1 MDPVKA
7 TGPLTATRTLS
18 AMGPLTASGHPLQRA
33 GAWAAA
39 VMAGRSHPDDVTTAD
54 AERVVQVMVQDV
66 LSAATAVKA
75 TDRYDWWKV
84 LYALYP
90 NSKATRSSRPRD
102 RALLQAEVEA
112 LFVADT
118 AQAVG
123 PCAFCSRP
131 ASVLWAKSNLPLF
144 DSSSVVNMLPLQ
156 MRGWPVC
163 YGCRIAMW
171 ALPYGAWVSAGS
183 ATVLSCESEEAI
195 GQFAR
200 RNVQRARRIIQ
211 AGFTGLS
218 AGASPEYVTLVALR
232 DAAPGLCATT
242 LWTFKNDNQE
252 PWLRVTQTRRAVPV
266 FLARV
271 DANAALRRG
280 WHLLT
285 RSLTRYDK
293 AGKVTAHGVQEAARL
308 LFEAEDGRSQSLLLR
323 LHDLLKD
330 DTGRFLPG
338 GGREG
343 LARLALVYAQEVLGM
358 TSDVTAVATLI
369 AQWIARGTSPRGRFA
384 EYRSVALSDYK
395 LGMLLMQAYSRLLLD
410 GQAPALAGPEQWQ
423 ALIQRR
429 PRAWEQRMLLFAQVS
444 VLLQQQGV
452 AISDPPANGE
462 EQRRLEALENQPI
475 LDDAEFD
482 YEMGPA

>member
-1 MDPVKA
+1 MTATGPPTA
-7 TGPLTATRTLS
+7 TGPLTAT
-18 AMGPLTASGHPLQRA
+18 GHPLQRA

-39 VMAGRSHPDDVTTAD
+39 VMAERHHPDDVTTQD
-54 AERVVQVMVQDV
+54 VERVAAMMVQDV
-66 LSAATAVKA
+66 LTAACAAKD

-102 RALLQAEVEA
+102 RALLQGEIEA
-112 LFVADT
+112 LFVVDVAD
-118 AQAVG
+118 AMVG
-123 PCAFCSRP
+123 PCAFCSRS

-183 ATVLSCESEEAI
+183 ATVLSCESEAAI
-195 GQFAR
+195 AQFAR

-211 AGFTGLS
+211 AGFTGLP
-218 AGASPEYVTLVALR
+218 AGARPEYVTLVALR

-271 DANAALRRG
+271 DGNAALRRG
-280 WHLLT
+280 WHLLA
-285 RSLTRYDK
+285 RALTRYDK
-293 AGKVTAHGVQEAARL
+293 SGKVTAHGAQEAARL

-323 LHDLLKD
+323 VHEQLKD
-330 DTGRFLPG
+330 TDRVLPAD
-338 GGREG
+338 GREG
-343 LARLALVYAQEVLGM
+343 LARLALAYAEEVLGM

-384 EYRSVALSDYK
+384 EYRSAALSDYK

-452 AISDPPANGE
+452 VISDQPAGEE
-462 EQRRLEALENQPI
+462 EQRRLEALESQPI
-475 LDDAEFD
+475 LDDTEFD

>member
-1 MDPVKA
+1 MTATDPLTT
-7 TGPLTATRTLS
+7 TGPLTAT
-18 AMGPLTASGHPLQRA
+18 GHPLQRA

-39 VMAGRSHPDDVTTAD
+39 VMAERHHPRDVTAVD
-54 AERVVQVMVQDV
+54 AERVAATMVQDV
-66 LSAATAVKA
+66 LTAATAVKDTA
-75 TDRYDWWKV
+75 PYGWWKV

-102 RALLQAEVEA
+102 RALLQGEIEA

-118 AQAVG
+118 AEARVG
-123 PCAFCSRP
+123 PCAFCSRS

-183 ATVLSCESEEAI
+183 ATVLSCESEAAI
-195 GQFAR
+195 EQFAR
-200 RNVQRARRIIQ
+200 RNVQRARRITQ
-211 AGFTGLS
+211 AGFTGLP
-218 AGASPEYVTLVALR
+218 ADARPEYVTLVALR

-242 LWTFKNDNQE
+242 LWTFKNNNE
-252 PWLRVTQTRRAVPV
+252 NPWLRVTQTRRAVPV

-280 WHLLT
+280 WHLLA

-293 AGKVTAHGVQEAARL
+293 AGKATASGVQEAARL

-323 LHDLLKD
+323 VHELLKD
-330 DTGRFLPG
+330 TDRVLPA

-343 LARLALVYAQEVLGM
+343 LARLALAYAEEVLGM

-384 EYRSVALSDYK
+384 EYRSAALSDYK
-395 LGMLLMQAYSRLLLD
+395 LGILLMQAYSRLLLD
-410 GQAPALAGPEQWQ
+410 GQAPILAGPEQWQ

-452 AISDPPANGE
+452 AISDQPAGEE

-475 LDDAEFD
+475 LDDEEFD